1 MISAMP
7 ATGGR
12 TDHGRSFD
20 RCRGCDGPRDG
31 RYTSDRLGCDASCR
45 RSRAVHIHFDIAA
58 EEGRQFQVVLEEAL
72 GEWVERK
79 RGERPRQEVMAHLAG
94 SAAAHR
100 ELYHRLAQ

>member
-1 MISAMP
+1 METP
-7 ATGGR
+7 RR
-12 TDHGRSFD
+12 TFASQAD
-20 RCRGCDGPRDG
+20 PV
-31 RYTSDRLGCDASCR
+31 LLDAVR
-45 RSRAVHIHFDIAA
+45 DIAA